1 MDPRPCDG
9 DGLRDPRPS
18 APAPAA
24 AAASPPGFGL
34 DAADDGRDVDDEDE
48 EELPPMVRAASPTTD
63 QARDTHGDTKRRG
76 KMEPLR

>member
-1 MDPRPCDG
+1 V
-9 DGLRDPRPS
+9 
-18 APAPAA
+18 
-24 AAASPPGFGL
+24 SPPGFGL
-34 DAADDGRDVDDEDE
+34 GAADDGRDVDDEDE